1 MAVSLNS
8 TNNTKN
14 KNMKTTITLLFL
26 GILIS
31 CQPKQQNNNLKLWY
45 EQAAEKWE
53 EALPVGNGRIGG
65 MIYGGPQ
72 REQIQFNEET
82 LWTGEPHEYQHP
94 GAYVYL
100 DTIRELLFSGKQR
113 EADQLAMKNLMSVPL
128 RQKAYQPFG
137 DLIIEMAGLE
147 NIEDYYRELDLN
159 EAIARVR
166 FTSEGYQYNREVWV
180 SYPDQVM
187 AIRLTVNAKQK
198 LNFDLTFNSQHAG
211 SLVEGTDEG
220 LKLKVKVENG
230 ILEGE
235 ALTWIHESDGQIE
248 IKENHI
254 QVRNASSALI
264 LMSVATS
271 FRDYQHVDADPQSA
285 CQQIY
290 SELKNKNLKTIRRNH
305 ISDYQEIFDQFSLDF
320 GSGKDSLPTDERI
333 LEFWKNPNDPSF
345 LSLYAQYGRYLM
357 IASSR
362 GDGQPANLQG
372 IWNPHIRPP
381 WDSKWT
387 VNINTEMNY
396 WPVEATGL
404 QDCLNPLFNMIEE
417 CAETGQKVA
426 MEHYQARGWVLHHNT
441 DIWRG
446 TAPINAANHGIWVSG
461 GAWLTTHMWEHF
473 QFTQDIDFL
482 RDRAWPVMKGAS
494 EFFVD
499 YLVEDPETG
508 WLISG
513 PGNSPENGGLVMG
526 PTMDHQI
533 IRTLFKA
540 CIEATEILDIEQEY
554 RDTLINMLPRIAPNQ
569 IGQYGQL
576 QEWLT
581 DIDNP
586 NNHHR
591 HVSHL
596 WGVHPGNDITW
607 DQQDLMEAAK
617 QSLLMRGDEGTGW
630 SLAWKINFW
639 ARFLDG
645 NHAYKLVHMLLSP
658 AEHPDRNIRGG
669 TYPNLFDAHPP
680 FQIDGNFGGTSGIIE
695 MLIQSHNGEIH
706 LLPALPD
713 ALSTGSITGVRTRGG
728 FILDFSWEDGQLKG
742 LKLVST
748 AGGTCILRQ
757 GEKSIEFETE
767 AGKQFFFDSS
777 LSME

>member
-1 MAVSLNS
+1 
-8 TNNTKN
+8 
-14 KNMKTTITLLFL
+14 MKTTITLLFL

-31 CQPKQQNNNLKLWY
+31 CQPKQQNANLKLWY
-45 EQAAEKWE
+45 EHPAEKWE

-65 MIYGGPQ
+65 MVYGDPH

-94 GAYVYL
+94 GAHEYL

-113 EADQLAMKNLMSVPL
+113 EADQLAMKNVMSVPL

-137 DLIIEMAGLE
+137 DLIIEMADLGE
-147 NIEDYYRELDLN
+147 VKDYYRELDLE
-159 EAIARVR
+159 EAIARVN
-166 FTSEGYQYNREVWV
+166 FTSDGYQFQREVWV

-198 LNFDLTFNSQHAG
+198 LNFDLTFNSPHEG
-211 SLVEGTDEG
+211 SQIEGTDDG

-230 ILEGE
+230 VLRGE
-235 ALTWIHESDGQIE
+235 ALAWIHDTDGLIN
-248 IKENHI
+248 IKEDHI
-254 QVRNASSALI
+254 QVREASSVLI
-264 LMSVATS
+264 LMNVATS
-271 FRDYQHVDADPQSA
+271 FRDYQNVDTDPSIA
-285 CQQIY
+285 CQT
-290 SELKNKNLKTIRRNH
+290 SFDNLEGKSFKSIRKTH
-305 ISDYQEIFDQFSLDF
+305 LDDYQEIFDRFNLDF
-320 GSGKDSLPTDERI
+320 GPGKDSLPTNERI
-333 LEFWKNPNDPSF
+333 LEFWKNPDDPSL

-357 IASSR
+357 ISSSR
-362 GDGQPANLQG
+362 GDGEPANLQG

-404 QDCLNPLFNMIEE
+404 VECLNPLFKMIEE
-417 CAETGQKVA
+417 CSETGQKVA
-426 MEHYQARGWVLHHNT
+426 MEHYQAPGWVLHHNT

-446 TAPINAANHGIWVSG
+446 TAAINAANHGIWVTG

-473 QFTQDIDFL
+473 LFTRDEDFL
-482 RDRAWPVMKGAS
+482 RDRAWPVMKGSA
-494 EFFVD
+494 EFFVNF
-499 YLVEDPETG
+499 LVEDPETG

-513 PGNSPENGGLVMG
+513 PSNSPENGGLVMG

-540 CIEATEILDIEQEY
+540 CIEACDILDIDLEFQNQLKE
-554 RDTLINMLPRIAPNQ
+554 MLPKIAPNQ

-586 NNHHR
+586 NNNHR

-607 DQQDLMEAAK
+607 DQQELMEAAK
-617 QSLLMRGDEGTGW
+617 QSLLLRGDEGTGW

-639 ARFLDG
+639 ARFMDG

-680 FQIDGNFGGTSGIIE
+680 FQIDGNFGGTSGIVE
-695 MLIQSHNGEIH
+695 MLIQSQTGEIN

-713 ALSTGSITGVRTRGG
+713 ALPNGNITGVRARGG
-728 FILDFSWEDGQLKG
+728 YILDFSWEEGKVKTLKI
-742 LKLVST
+742 VST
-748 AGGTCILRQ
+748 AGGTCLLRQ
-757 GEKSIEFETE
+757 GKFSVEFETDP
-767 AGKQFFFDSS
+767 GKQYFFNED
-777 LSME
+777 LIMQ

>member
-1 MAVSLNS
+1 
-8 TNNTKN
+8 
-14 KNMKTTITLLFL
+14 MKTTITLLFL

-235 ALTWIHESDGQIE
+235 ALTWIHETDGQIE

-271 FRDYQHVDADPQSA
+271 FRDYLHVDADPQSA

>member
-1 MAVSLNS
+1 
-8 TNNTKN
+8 
-14 KNMKTTITLLFL
+14 MKTPVIFLIL

-31 CQPKQQNNNLKLWY
+31 CQPKQQNTKLKLWY

-65 MIYGGPQ
+65 MVYGDPY

-94 GAYVYL
+94 GAHEYL
-100 DTIRELLFSGKQR
+100 DTIRGLLFSGKQH
-113 EADQLAMKNLMSVPL
+113 EADQLAMKNFMSVPL

-137 DLIIEMAGLE
+137 DLIIEMTDLGAV
-147 NIEDYYRELDLN
+147 EDYYRELDLK
-159 EAIARVR
+159 EAIARVE
-166 FTSEGYQYNREVWV
+166 FTSEGYEYHREVWV

-187 AIRLTVNAKQK
+187 AIRLTVNGKQK
-198 LNFDLTFNSQHAG
+198 LNFDLAFNSPHAG
-211 SLVEGTDEG
+211 SLIEGTDEG
-220 LKLKVKVENG
+220 LKLEVKVENG

-235 ALTWIHESDGQIE
+235 ALAWIHETDGQID

-271 FRDYQHVDADPQSA
+271 FRDYQHADADPLLANQD
-285 CQQIY
+285 IY
-290 SELKNKNLKTIRRNH
+290 SNLKNKNLKTIRKAH
-305 ISDYQEIFDQFSLDF
+305 ISDYQEIFNRFSLDF
-320 GSGKDSLPTDERI
+320 GSGKDSLPTDERV
-333 LEFWKNPNDPSF
+333 LEFWKNLNDPSF
-345 LSLYAQYGRYLM
+345 LSLYSQYGRYLM
-357 IASSR
+357 ISSSR
-362 GDGQPANLQG
+362 GEGQPATLQG

-396 WPVEATGL
+396 WPVDVTGL
-404 QDCLNPLFNMIEE
+404 VECLNPLFKMIEE

-426 MEHYQARGWVLHHNT
+426 MEHYQAPGWVLHHNA

-446 TAPINAANHGIWVSG
+446 AAPINAANHGIWVTG

-499 YLVEDPETG
+499 YLVKDPETG

-513 PGNSPENGGLVMG
+513 PSNSPENGGLVMG

-540 CIEATEILDIEQEY
+540 CIEASEILNIEQDF
-554 RDTLINMLPRIAPNQ
+554 RDTLIGILPGIAPNQ

-680 FQIDGNFGGTSGIIE
+680 FQIDGNFGGTAGIIE

-713 ALSTGSITGVRTRGG
+713 ALNHGNIKGVRARGG
-728 FILDFSWEDGQLKG
+728 FILDFRWEDGKITTI
-742 LKLVST
+742 KLVSK
-748 AGGTCILRQ
+748 AGGTCMLRQ
-757 GEKSIEFETE
+757 GKNSVEFETE
-767 AGKQFFFDSS
+767 AGKQYFFNEG
-777 LSME
+777 LIMQ

>member
-1 MAVSLNS
+1 MRNI
-8 TNNTKN
+8 
-14 KNMKTTITLLFL
+14 ITLLFI

-31 CQPKQQNNNLKLWY
+31 CQPKQQDTNLKLWY

-65 MIYGGPQ
+65 MIYGNPY

-94 GAYVYL
+94 GAHEYL
-100 DTIRELLFSGKQR
+100 DTIRGLLFSGKQR
-113 EADQLAMKNLMSVPL
+113 EADQLAMKNFMSVPV

-137 DLIIEMAGLE
+137 DLIIEMADLGDV
-147 NIEDYYRELDLN
+147 EDYYRELDLKD
-159 EAIARVR
+159 AIARVK

-187 AIRLTVNAKQK
+187 AISLTVNEKHK
-198 LNFDLTFNSQHAG
+198 LNFDLAFNSPHEDSQIN
-211 SLVEGTDEG
+211 GTDEG
-220 LKLKVKVENG
+220 LRLKVKVEDG
-230 ILEGE
+230 VLEGE
-235 ALTWIHESDGQIE
+235 ALAWIYDTDGQIE

-271 FRDYQHVDADPQSA
+271 FRDYQHADADPSLANQD
-285 CQQIY
+285 IY
-290 SELKNKNLKTIRRNH
+290 SNLKNKNLKTIRKNH
-305 ISDYQEIFDQFSLDF
+305 ISDYQEIFDRFSIDL
-320 GSGKDSLPTDERI
+320 GPGKDSLPTDERI

-345 LSLYAQYGRYLM
+345 LSLYSQYGRYLM
-357 IASSR
+357 ISSSR
-362 GDGQPANLQG
+362 GEGQPANLQG

-396 WPVEATGL
+396 WPVDVTGL
-404 QDCLNPLFNMIEE
+404 VECLNPLFKMIEE
-417 CAETGQKVA
+417 CAESGQKVA
-426 MEHYQARGWVLHHNT
+426 MEHYQAPGWVLHHNT

-446 TAPINAANHGIWVSG
+446 TAAINAANHGIWVSG

-482 RDRAWPVMKGAS
+482 RDRAWPIMKGAS

-513 PGNSPENGGLVMG
+513 PSNSPENGGLVMG

-540 CIEATEILDIEQEY
+540 CIEATNILNIEQEY
-554 RDTLINMLPRIAPNQ
+554 RDTLIDMLPRIAPNQ

-607 DQQDLMEAAK
+607 DQQELMEAAK

-658 AEHPDRNIRGG
+658 AEHPERNIRGG

-706 LLPALPD
+706 LLPALPE
-713 ALSTGSITGVRTRGG
+713 ALNHGNIKGVRARGG
-728 FILDFSWEDGQLKG
+728 FIVDFSWEEGKVKTLKI
-742 LKLVST
+742 VST
-748 AGGTCILRQ
+748 AGGTCLLRQ
-757 GEKSIEFETE
+757 GKNSVEFETDP
-767 AGKQFFFDSS
+767 GKQYFFNED
-777 LSME
+777 LIMQ